1 VTDSDMPQGDD
12 RAADGDGVYRR
23 QQLASVEEALTRV
36 TRLING
42 RAADKVRMERSGIP
56 FTRPLMSIM
65 RALHEH
71 GPMRILELGALNH
84 MDKGYVSRSWRLL
97 EAADYVRIVDGT
109 GTRSTRIDLTDTGR
123 AAYVRWRQVN
133 AEIVAETFADWGSAD
148 LELLCE
154 FLDRSL
160 KSLAHLRA

>member
-1 VTDSDMPQGDD
+1 MPAMP
-12 RAADGDGVYRR
+12 RDGDRVDDADFAFRR
-23 QQLASVEEALTRV
+23 QQLAAVEEALTKV
-36 TRLING
+36 MRLING

-65 RALHEH
+65 RALHER

-123 AAYVRWRQVN
+123 AAYRKWRQVN
-133 AEIVAETFADWGSAD
+133 ADIIAETFADWGSAD
-148 LELLCE
+148 LELLSE
-154 FLDRSL
+154 LLERSL